1 MNSDKD
7 NMRMRPRL
15 SGKVRLRRWRQLT
28 IGTLV
33 LVLAVMLVSP
43 IAQAKVQ
50 SEIASPIYTY
60 LPYVLRYYNPTGRIA
75 FASTRINT
83 REIWVINDD
92 GTSLQQLTNLGGRND
107 DPVWS
112 PDGSKIAFVSDRNSD
127 NDDIYV
133 MNSDGTDPKRVTTYP
148 GADREPA
155 WSPDGT
161 RIVFTRWLTD
171 TNEPVLFVMK
181 ANGQGQTQLTYG
193 WDSQPDWSPDGNEI
207 VFTRYDTSVTASNT
221 EIFVVSITGTNLINL
236 SKRASNESWPNW
248 SPDGKKI
255 AFVSNKNYPYTSQIW
270 TVNADGSGGF
280 TQLTNATKDADH
292 PSFSPDGQ
300 SIVYSRVENT
310 ATLST
315 NLFIVNVNTAVVYRL
330 TSTRYIDASPDW

>member
-155 WSPDGT
+155 WSPDGK

-171 TNEPVLFVMK
+171 AQKPVLFTMN
-181 ANGQGQTQLTYG
+181 ADGSNQSQLTDG
-193 WDSQPDWSPDGNEI
+193 WDSQPDWSPDGSKI
-207 VFTRYDTSVTASNT
+207 AFTRYYTTGMHSDTD
-221 EIFVVSITGTNLINL
+221 IFIIDITGTNPVNL
-236 SKRASNESWPNW
+236 TNLPSNESRPAW

-255 AFVSNKNYPYTSQIW
+255 AFVSNKNDQYIGQIW
-270 TVNADGSGGF
+270 MVNADGSGGS
-280 TQLTNATKDADH
+280 TQITHDATDADH
-292 PSFSPDGQ
+292 PSFSPDGR

-310 ATLST
+310 VTLSI
-315 NLFIVNVNTAVVYRL
+315 NLWIVKVDIADVYRL
-330 TSTRYIDASPDW
+330 TNNPTIDASPDW